1 MAWRAMGF
9 VMVASVVVSAAM
21 VVKAWWAE
29 EGGDV
34 QSVVEVQ
41 GGGVEWLCSLGACRG
56 GSGQA
61 PLTSVAPTGRAMG
74 H

>member
-1 MAWRAMGF
+1 MASRSTGF
-9 VMVASVVVSAAM
+9 VMVASVVVAAAM
-21 VVKAWWAE
+21 AMKAWWTE

-41 GGGVEWLCSLGACRG
+41 GGGVGWLCCLGVCRG

-61 PLTSVAPTGRAMG
+61 PSTSEAPTGRAMD